1 MYYKVLRF
9 NKILTNKKIRFAR
22 IELLYLQKNQ
32 GFMQL
37 SPRKLN
43 LFLAFKLPAAFW
55 CGVRAKR
62 LTSEECIATVR
73 YRWISQ
79 NPFKSMYFAVQAMA
93 AELTT
98 GALVMLHIKKSGAS
112 ISMLVLNNKATYSKK
127 AVGKITFICTQ
138 GATIDN
144 AIQQAISTGD
154 GQTIVLQ
161 SVGRDE
167 QGDIVSIMDFEWTLK
182 LKSNKS

>member
-1 MYYKVLRF
+1 MLYKVIRF
-9 NKILTNKKIRFAR
+9 NKILTIKKIGFAR

-55 CGVRAKR
+55 CGVRTKR
-62 LTSEECIATVR
+62 LTPEECIATVR

-112 ISMLVLNNKATYSKK
+112 ISMLVLNNKATFTKK
-127 AVGKITFICTQ
+127 AIGKITFICTH
-138 GATIDN
+138 GD
-144 AIQQAISTGD
+144 AIADTVKKAIESGE
-154 GQTIVLQ
+154 GQTIWLQ
-161 SVGRDE
+161 SIGRDT
-167 QGDIVSIMDFEWTLK
+167 QGDVVAIMDFEWTLK
-182 LKSNKS
+182 LKTKK